1 MINFFIFL
9 CRFIIIIFIRYYFLR
24 KILTFQKIQK
34 ILIDSAK
41 TGYKVT
47 IKARNFKIYMPIS
60 RKYCELLIIQSTI
73 EHYNPVSQALLYLC
87 QSLVKHISYH
97 CLKHDQLPLNSLSIL
112 ILPLRHCI
120 FPPELVTS
128 GIHAS

>member
-1 MINFFIFL
+1 MINFFIFFL
-9 CRFIIIIFIRYYFLR
+9 CCFIIVILIRYYYLRIIWTFR
-24 KILTFQKIQK
+24 KIGFTFF
-34 ILIDSAK
+34 LK
-41 TGYKVT
+41 TAYKVT
-47 IKARNFKIYMPIS
+47 IKARNIKIYS
-60 RKYCELLIIQSTI
+60 LLSAKYCELLINKSTI

-97 CLKHDQLPLNSLSIL
+97 CLKHDQLPLSSLSIL

-128 GIHAS
+128 GIRAF